1 MARTQKSRK
10 DLKPVEDKLRAEREG
25 LQHQIAEIEARY
37 YGEENGDPTARTV
50 DEGEP
55 ETITTD
61 RERDLSLLENAR
73 DLLDQVERALAKIEN
88 GTYGICANCGK
99 SIEAARLKALPHA
112 SLCISCK
119 RKEERR

>member
-10 DLKPVEDKLRAEREG
+10 DLKPVEDKLQTERDG
-25 LQHQIAEIEARY
+25 LLHQIAEIEARY
-37 YGEENGDPTARTV
+37 YGEESDVTARAV

-73 DLLDQVERALAKIEN
+73 VVLDQVEIALRKIED
-88 GTYGICANCGK
+88 GSYGRCANCGK

>member
-1 MARTQKSRK
+1 MAKAQRSRK
-10 DLKPVEDKLRAEREG
+10 DLKPVEEKLSAERDD
-25 LQHQIAEIEARY
+25 LLRQIAEIEARY
-37 YGEENGDPTARTV
+37 SGDEKVEARE

-73 DLLDQVERALAKIEN
+73 DLLDQVELALRKVVD
-88 GTYGICANCGK
+88 GTYGVCARCGK
-99 SIEAARLKALPHA
+99 KIEAARVKALPHA

-119 RKEERR
+119 RLEERR